1 MGVPHPMDPTLQVG
15 SSTAGAQAAMASMTP
30 RLNIPR
36 PPKLPSFQA
45 PRPARKTTGPK
56 KKAPA
61 ACTSTP
67 ATPTPTLAASPSTP
81 ASTEAPNFDIEED
94 ILADHHVFEGMSASV
109 QSFSNMLDES
119 VGIDNIFLSE
129 PFPSVE
135 EEADEDVV
143 LVSPLTKKRG
153 HRAANYSSDE
163 DVTLVSAWLS
173 VSLDAIAGVDQ
184 SSSTFWSRI
193 SELFHHNDKT
203 TTTRTIGS
211 LQHRWSTIQECCNKW
226 AGCLTQVA
234 HQRPS
239 GVPLQEH
246 VNLAQ
251 ERYKDKDKDKT
262 KKKPFTLFHCWTLL
276 KHHEKWRTKDY
287 ENPPKRMRMDN
298 SSPGHEE
305 DEADEERDI
314 SPTPGAT
321 TSMRPPGRKREKEM
335 LKKQAYGNGCKEAI
349 QDMIETKK
357 QLAMEKEARWTDFK
371 AIEELKA
378 TNEAERLRLNAAN
391 EAERLRLKGEK
402 ALAKK
407 NKEDQKIMFMD
418 LSSLDD
424 TQRAYVEA
432 MRAKI
437 LAELV
442 GTGGGGSI

>member
-1 MGVPHPMDPTLQVG
+1 MT
-15 SSTAGAQAAMASMTP
+15 SMAP
-30 RLNIPR
+30 RLNAPW

-45 PRPARKTTGPK
+45 PRPARKKTGPK
-56 KKAPA
+56 KKVPA
-61 ACTSTP
+61 ARASTPSARTSTP
-67 ATPTPTLAASPSTP
+67 AARDASASTP
-81 ASTEAPNFDIEED
+81 ASTDAPNFDIEED
-94 ILADHHVFEGMSASV
+94 ILADYQLFDRISASV
-109 QSFSNMLDES
+109 QSYSNMLDES
-119 VGIDNIFLSE
+119 VAVDNISLSE
-129 PFPSVE
+129 PFPSVG
-135 EEADEDVV
+135 EEADDDAV

-153 HRAANYSSDE
+153 QRAANYSSDD
-163 DVTLVSAWLS
+163 DVVLVSAWLS
-173 VSLDAIAGVDQ
+173 VSLDGIAGVDQ

-211 LQHRWSTIQECCNKW
+211 LQHRWSTIQECSNKW
-226 AGCLTQVA
+226 AGCLAQVA
-234 HQRPS
+234 RQRPS
-239 GVPLQEH
+239 GVPLQEQAS
-246 VNLAQ
+246 LAQ
-251 ERYKDKDKDKT
+251 ERYKDMDRDRDKT
-262 KKKPFTLFHCWTLL
+262 KKRPFTMFHCWTLL
-276 KHHEKWRTKDY
+276 QHNQKWVNKNY
-287 ENPPKRMRMDN
+287 ENPAKRTRTD
-298 SSPGHEE
+298 SAAPGHEE
-305 DEADEERDI
+305 DGGDEERER
-314 SPTPGAT
+314 SPTPGST

-357 QLAMEKEARWTDFK
+357 QLAMEKEVRWMDIK

-378 TNEAERLRLNAAN
+378 ANEAERLRLNAAN
-391 EAERLRLKGEK
+391 EAEKLRLMAANEARKLRLKSEK

-442 GTGGGGSI
+442 GTGGSEST